1 MFGKLLKYDF
11 THYLKLWTVGA
22 ATALIMAAVGGFCQ
36 SQSPWLYRTDRV
48 FLGLMFSLITVVSVI
63 SIIAFSLLSTV
74 LICMRYAKNCFS
86 DEGYLT
92 FTLPAKRSTIF
103 NAKLTGGI
111 IYYVMTLIVT
121 VCAFLIFLGLA
132 SERTLH
138 NIIMAFRNLII
149 EGTQYIGGYF
159 WAYLAM
165 AVLIFVL
172 YCLFTLMMMY
182 FCITFAGTR
191 VRKNKVLAGV
201 GIYYL
206 FSTILG
212 VVIQLCFFASV
223 FIINARP
230 RMNHEAMLVLLA
242 VVAVWLIGAIAG
254 LYYTQLNMLDK
265 KLNLA

>member
-1 MFGKLLKYDF
+1 
-11 THYLKLWTVGA
+11 
-22 ATALIMAAVGGFCQ
+22 
-36 SQSPWLYRTDRV
+36 
-48 FLGLMFSLITVVSVI
+48 
-63 SIIAFSLLSTV
+63 
-74 LICMRYAKNCFS
+74 
-86 DEGYLT
+86 
-92 FTLPAKRSTIF
+92 
-103 NAKLTGGI
+103 
-111 IYYVMTLIVT
+111 
-121 VCAFLIFLGLA
+121 
-132 SERTLH
+132 
-138 NIIMAFRNLII
+138 
-149 EGTQYIGGYF
+149 
-159 WAYLAM
+159 
-165 AVLIFVL
+165 
-172 YCLFTLMMMY
+172 MY